1 MLKIVNTEKLIEL
14 GRGTRFGHQWSGK
27 RCLANTRHGTR
38 CKNPAV
44 SGKERCRMHGG
55 KSTGPLTVEGKARIS
70 KAQWKY
76 RFRSIQYT
84 ETRKIIWLKLR
95 QIEHRM
101 RIDGLID

>member
-27 RCLANTRHGTR
+27 RCLAKTRHGTR

-55 KSTGPLTVEGKARIS
+55 KSTGPSTVEGKCS
-70 KAQWKY
+70 VV
-76 RFRSIQYT
+76 FRTAINSQEMDGDHPYQT
-84 ETRKIIWLKLR
+84 SLR
-95 QIEHRM
+95 
-101 RIDGLID
+101 G